1 MLERNSFF
9 RVKHLLV
16 ILLFTISVSSIP
28 LSYADRLIN
37 YQTVA
42 NVPENSLVATM
53 SDISN
58 YPQIFPDNIRYV
70 KVLDNKTHLVDMNAG
85 VDGFFFD
92 TQAIYNQSPDG
103 KYVIQVIS
111 GDLKGT
117 TMTTELNKAWSFDGK
132 AEKGTTADVNL
143 DLKTSGFLSWML
155 GFVPDSSLSSALANG
170 FDKFVEHSKTV

>member
-1 MLERNSFF
+1 MREHNGALH
-9 RVKHLLV
+9 VVGLV
-16 ILLFTISVSSIP
+16 ILIFIVSISCIP

-42 NVPENSLVATM
+42 NVPENSLISTM
-53 SDISN
+53 SDVSN

-70 KVLDNKTHLVDMNAG
+70 KILDNKTNLVEMKAG

-103 KYVIQVIS
+103 KYVIQVVS

-117 TMTTELNKAWSFDGK
+117 TMITELNKTWGFNG
-132 AEKGTTADVNL
+132 EPGKGTIVNTSL

-155 GFVPDSSLSSALANG
+155 GFIPDSSLSFALETG
-170 FDKFVEHSKTV
+170 FDRFVQYAESI